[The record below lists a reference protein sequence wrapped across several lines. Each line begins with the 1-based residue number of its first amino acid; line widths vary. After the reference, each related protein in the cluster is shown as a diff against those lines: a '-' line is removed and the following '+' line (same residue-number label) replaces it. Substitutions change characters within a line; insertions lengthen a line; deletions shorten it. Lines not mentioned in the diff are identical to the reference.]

1 MILYRIILIILYIA
15 YKNIHTDID
24 RLKSNYIFIFIVDIR
39 RIQITGG
46 SSFMVTLPKDWADSV
61 GLKKNDSVSLQ
72 PQPDGSIIIYPQG
85 TQKSAERTVKTIDVD
100 LINDRQYLYRLLV
113 GSYIA
118 GHSAIELKSSGQIS
132 SLVAGV
138 ASAFTQT
145 AIGLE
150 IMDESEN
157 RILIKDLV
165 DQSEMRPSKSLERMR
180 VLIKNLLSDVMNDAE
195 ARKKNIYEGL
205 VEKDKEIDRI
215 DWLISRQVNIFQKEV
230 SLARKIGSN
239 LSEITR
245 SSMASRALER
255 IGDHTLLI
263 ARNLDVLMVEPG
275 TSDIII
281 EIISIGKEANDH
293 VSSAVINLQ
302 NKDMVLAN
310 RCINDSELLVKRTEA
325 LSIDSAKLDQN
336 ANVAASMISGSLRR
350 IAEYAMDLSELAI
363 NSAVF

>member
-1 MILYRIILIILYIA
+1 M
-15 YKNIHTDID
+15 
-24 RLKSNYIFIFIVDIR
+24 DIR

-61 GLKKNDSVSLQ
+61 GLQKNDSVSLQ
-72 PQPDGSIIIYPQG
+72 PQPDGSITIYPQG
-85 TQKSAERTVKTIDVD
+85 VQKSAERTVKTIDVD

-180 VLIKNLLSDVMNDAE
+180 VLIKNLLSDILNDAE
-195 ARKKNIYEGL
+195 ARKKNLYEGL

-215 DWLISRQVNIFQKEV
+215 DWLISRQVNIFQKEI
-230 SLARKIGSN
+230 SLASKIGSN

-255 IGDHTLLI
+255 IGDHALMI
-263 ARNLDVLMVEPG
+263 AKNLDVLIAEPA
-275 TSDIII
+275 TSDIIA
-281 EIISIGKEANDH
+281 EVVSIGREANDR

-302 NKDMVLAN
+302 NKEMMLAN
-310 RCINDSELLVKRTEA
+310 KCINDSELLVERIEVF
-325 LSIDSAKLDQN
+325 SRNSAMLDQN
-336 ANVAASMISGSLRR
+336 ASVAASVISGSLRR

-363 NSAVF
+363 NAALY

>member
-1 MILYRIILIILYIA
+1 
-15 YKNIHTDID
+15 
-24 RLKSNYIFIFIVDIR
+24 
-39 RIQITGG
+39 
-46 SSFMVTLPKDWADSV
+46 MVTLPKDWADSV
-61 GLKKNDSVSLQ
+61 GLQKNDSVSLQ
-72 PQPDGSIIIYPQG
+72 PQPDGSITIYPQG
-85 TQKSAERTVKTIDVD
+85 VQKSAERTVKTIDVD

-180 VLIKNLLSDVMNDAE
+180 VLIKNLLTDILDDVE

-215 DWLISRQVNIFQKEV
+215 DWLISRQVNIFQKEI
-230 SLARKIGSN
+230 SLASKIGSN

-245 SSMASRALER
+245 SSIASRALER
-255 IGDHTLLI
+255 IGDHALLI
-263 ARNLDVLMVEPG
+263 AKNLDVLMVEPG
-275 TSDIII
+275 TS
-281 EIISIGKEANDH
+281 EIILEVVSIGREANNR
-293 VSSAVINLQ
+293 VSSAVVNIQ
-302 NKDMVLAN
+302 NKDMILAN
-310 RCINDSELLVKRTEA
+310 KCINDSELLVERIEVF
-325 LSIDSAKLDQN
+325 SRNSAMLDQN
-336 ANVAASMISGSLRR
+336 ASVAASVISGSLRR

-363 NSAVF
+363 NSALY

>member
-1 MILYRIILIILYIA
+1 
-15 YKNIHTDID
+15 
-24 RLKSNYIFIFIVDIR
+24 
-39 RIQITGG
+39 
-46 SSFMVTLPKDWADSV
+46 MVTLPKDWADSV
-61 GLKKNDSVSLQ
+61 GLQKNDSVSLQ
-72 PQPDGSIIIYPQG
+72 PQPDGSITIYPQG
-85 TQKSAERTVKTIDVD
+85 VQKSAERTVKTIDVD

-180 VLIKNLLSDVMNDAE
+180 VLIKNLLSDILNDAE
-195 ARKKNIYEGL
+195 ARKKNLYEGL

-215 DWLISRQVNIFQKEV
+215 DWLISRQVNIFQKEI
-230 SLARKIGSN
+230 SLASKIGSN

-255 IGDHTLLI
+255 IGDHALMI
-263 ARNLDVLMVEPG
+263 AKNLDVLIAEPA
-275 TSDIII
+275 TSDIIV
-281 EIISIGKEANDH
+281 EVVSIGREANDR

-302 NKDMVLAN
+302 NKEMMLAN
-310 RCINDSELLVKRTEA
+310 KCINDSELLVERIEVF
-325 LSIDSAKLDQN
+325 SRNSAMLDQN
-336 ANVAASMISGSLRR
+336 ASVAASVISGSLRR

-363 NSAVF
+363 NAALY

>member
-1 MILYRIILIILYIA
+1 
-15 YKNIHTDID
+15 
-24 RLKSNYIFIFIVDIR
+24 
-39 RIQITGG
+39 
-46 SSFMVTLPKDWADSV
+46 MVTLPKEWADSV

-72 PQPDGSIIIYPQG
+72 PQPDGSITIYPQG
-85 TQKSAERTVKTIDVD
+85 IHKSVERTVKTIDVD

-180 VLIKNLLSDVMNDAE
+180 VLIKNLLSDILNDAE
-195 ARKKNIYEGL
+195 SGKKNIYEGL

-215 DWLISRQVNIFQKEV
+215 DWLISRQVNVFQKEIT
-230 SLARKIGSN
+230 LASKIGSN

-245 SSMASRALER
+245 SSIASRALER
-255 IGDHTLLI
+255 IGDHALLI
-263 ARNLDVLMVEPG
+263 AKNVDVLTGEPD
-275 TSDIII
+275 TSDIIH
-281 EIISIGKEANDH
+281 EIVSIGREANNR
-293 VSSAVINLQ
+293 VSSAIINLQ

-310 RCINDSELLVKRTEA
+310 KCINDSELLVERVEA
-325 LSIDSAKLDQN
+325 LSRNSAMLDQN
-336 ANVAASMISGSLRR
+336 ASVAASVISGSLRR

-363 NSAVF
+363 NSAVY